1 MAKKERTVR
10 YSAEELAE
18 MRRRGDTRSD
28 WARAGATSDAE
39 IEAQAAADP
48 GEADLD
54 IDWRTVSVELPKP
67 KAAVHMRIDRDVLD
81 FFRSTGKGY
90 QTRINAVLKSY
101 VEKMRRSG

>member
-1 MAKKERTVR
+1 MARRERTVR
-10 YSAEELAE
+10 HSAEELAE

-28 WARAGATSDAE
+28 WARAGMTSAAE
-39 IEAQAAADP
+39 IEAQVAADRD
-48 GEADLD
+48 EAGLE
-54 IDWRTVSVELPKP
+54 IDWDTVTVELPKP

-90 QTRINAVLKSY
+90 QTRMNAVLKSY